1 MQEKILT
8 QTTKVT
14 DNQICQVKSINDK
27 SIYLVYPL
35 KNRSLPDLS
44 HKIPRKRTSK
54 VILKEKY
61 PRNSL
66 NKEIKIKKHK
76 GLQWRHQ
83 MRLNH
88 HVLKQQHQRY
98 PRKDIN
104 LHSPQQFPFWI
115 ISKQLLHLHQLHQDH
130 QRVVPLCQ
138 DKWSQ
143 PQQYHYQWHQVQ
155 WTSLNRIKVRTFIK
169 DRWHRI

>member
-76 GLQWRHQ
+76 GLQ
-83 MRLNH
+83 
-88 HVLKQQHQRY
+88 
-98 PRKDIN
+98 
-104 LHSPQQFPFWI
+104 
-115 ISKQLLHLHQLHQDH
+115 
-130 QRVVPLCQ
+130 
-138 DKWSQ
+138 
-143 PQQYHYQWHQVQ
+143 
-155 WTSLNRIKVRTFIK
+155 
-169 DRWHRI
+169 